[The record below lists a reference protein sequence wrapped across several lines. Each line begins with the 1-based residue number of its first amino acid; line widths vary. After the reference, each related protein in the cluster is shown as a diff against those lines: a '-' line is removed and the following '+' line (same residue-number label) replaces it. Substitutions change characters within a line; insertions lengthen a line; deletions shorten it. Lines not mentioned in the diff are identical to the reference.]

1 MLPVTEAVANIPRLG
16 WGEAVAR
23 VARHLDCTLEV
34 AKRIGSFNA
43 LRPHLHE
50 GRIPA
55 RHGGLHTLSDGKVHS
70 GPGKVRPEWWAHAY
84 EDREGRVI
92 FFTEE
97 VGIGRVVQEVVFA
110 YAISIELDSVAFDA
124 VFPAA
129 AVSTIVDKA
138 GLPPGERKL
147 MKPAEWFRNAIKN
160 YPRRPNEASSDYA
173 TRLLGLMKAAPVTRQ
188 WQYRTMYRRLYG

>member
-84 EDREGRVI
+84 EDREGLIRKI
-92 FFTEE
+92 TP
-97 VGIGRVVQEVVFA
+97 RRDVVELGD
-110 YAISIELDSVAFDA
+110 AI
-124 VFPAA
+124 
-129 AVSTIVDKA
+129 T
-138 GLPPGERKL
+138 LPP
-147 MKPAEWFRNAIKN
+147 P
-160 YPRRPNEASSDYA
+160 PNIA
-173 TRLLGLMKAAPVTRQ
+173 RGPPVAR
-188 WQYRTMYRRLYG
+188 